1 MSITD
6 ELREWGR
13 ATLMPSLLVRMEAI
27 ADRIDAE
34 HEKAC
39 DDAWDNG
46 YEADY
51 LGIEKWLTEH
61 PQVMEHHGWVRL
73 PKDAD
78 GDYIHIGDV
87 MEWVPYDDTYPT
99 VVRKVVA
106 VGADVFFAWS
116 DEKQGYAQ
124 YEACAYRHHH
134 APTVEDVLR
143 EFANEVYADADNE
156 IRDRDFLCAKYA
168 KRLTL
173 AEGEDA

>member
-6 ELREWGR
+6 ELRECASVSWDPWPEAR
-13 ATLMPSLLVRMEAI
+13 DRLLKMC
-27 ADRIDAE
+27 DRIDVE
-34 HEKAC
+34 HKKAC

-61 PQVMEHHGWVRL
+61 PQVMEHHGWIRL

-78 GDYIHIGDV
+78 GVPWRIGDRTESGQTIQAMGLNKHGWHFV
-87 MEWVPYDDTYPT
+87 GT
-99 VVRKVVA
+99 VN
-106 VGADVFFAWS
+106 DIDPS
-116 DEKQGYAQ
+116 IH
-124 YEACAYRHHH
+124 RHYH

-143 EFANEVYADADNE
+143 EFADKVCNSGHQWGLDAADTIAE
-156 IRDRDFLCAKYA
+156 YA